1 MRLKITIGIA
11 ALALGAALASGPA
24 FAQQGAPGYSPD
36 GSVIAV
42 HPYRHHARAKSL
54 FDVVPARKGD
64 VQEQKPSGPALG
76 RNQNDGGLSK

>member
-24 FAQQGAPGYSPD
+24 FAQQGEPEHSSD
-36 GSVIAV
+36 GGGITVR
-42 HPYRHHARAKSL
+42 HYRHHAHAKSL

-64 VQEQKPSGPALG
+64 MQEQKPSGPALG

>member
-24 FAQQGAPGYSPD
+24 FAQQGAPGHSSE
-36 GSVIAV
+36 GGGIAV
-42 HPYRHHARAKSL
+42 HHYRHHAHAKSL

-64 VQEQKPSGPALG
+64 MQEQKPSGPALG